1 MGKIFLQFSTEG
13 DGIKIPVGVRPLI
26 RKCCAAV
33 LKKEGIADS
42 CEISVTIVDNEVI
55 RELNSQ
61 TRGIDRATDV
71 LSFPLG
77 ENGEYEVNYATDA
90 LLLGDIVIS
99 LPRALEQADEYGHS
113 AEREIAFLTVHS
125 MLHLLGY
132 DHVNSGMESV
142 RMREKEETVLT
153 KLGLKRNSSYYMDDE
168 NV

>member
-13 DGIKIPVGVRPLI
+13 NGVKIPVGVRPLI

-33 LKKEGIADS
+33 LKKEGITDS
-42 CEISVTIVDNEVI
+42 CEISVTVVDNETI
-55 RELNSQ
+55 KELNSQ
-61 TRGIDRATDV
+61 TRGIDRETDV

-99 LPRALEQADEYGHS
+99 LPKALEQAQEYGHS
-113 AEREIAFLTVHS
+113 TEREIAFLTVHS

-132 DHVNSGMESV
+132 DHIEEDDRVV
-142 RMREKEETVLT
+142 MRAREEEILNCMGIT
-153 KLGLKRNSSYYMDDE
+153 RE
-168 NV
+168 

>member
-1 MGKIFLQFSTEG
+1 MGKIFLQFSTDG
-13 DGIKIPVGVRPLI
+13 DGVKIPVGVRPLI
-26 RKCCAAV
+26 RKCCSAV
-33 LKKEGIADS
+33 LKNEGISDS
-42 CEISVTIVDNEVI
+42 CEISVTIVDNETI
-55 RELNSQ
+55 RQLNSQ

-99 LPRALEQADEYGHS
+99 LPKAFEQAQEYGHS

-132 DHVNSGMESV
+132 DHIEDADRVV
-142 RMREKEETVLT
+142 MRAREEEIL
-153 KLGLKRNSSYYMDDE
+153 NYMGITRE
-168 NV
+168 

>member
-1 MGKIFLQFSTEG
+1 MAKIYLQFST
-13 DGIKIPVGVRPLI
+13 DGKGVKIPVGTRPLI

-33 LKKEGIADS
+33 LKKEGITDS
-42 CEISVTIVDNEVI
+42 CEISVTVVDNETI

-61 TRGIDRATDV
+61 TRGIDKETDV

-99 LPRALEQADEYGHS
+99 LSKAVEQAQEYGHS
-113 AEREIAFLTVHS
+113 VEREIAFLTVHS

-132 DHVNSGMESV
+132 DHIEDSDRKVMRV
-142 RMREKEETVLT
+142 REEEILNYMGITRE
-153 KLGLKRNSSYYMDDE
+153 
-168 NV
+168 

>member
-13 DGIKIPVGVRPLI
+13 NGVKIPVGVRPLI

-55 RELNSQ
+55 KELNSQ
-61 TRGIDRATDV
+61 TRGIDRETDV

-99 LPRALEQADEYGHS
+99 LPKALEQAQEYGHS

-132 DHVNSGMESV
+132 DHIEEDDRVV
-142 RMREKEETVLT
+142 MRAREEEIL
-153 KLGLKRNSSYYMDDE
+153 NYMGITRE
-168 NV
+168 

>member
-13 DGIKIPVGVRPLI
+13 KGIKIPVGVRPLI

-33 LKKEGIADS
+33 LKKEGIDDS

-55 RELNSQ
+55 KELNLQ
-61 TRGIDRATDV
+61 TRGIDRETDV

-99 LPRALEQADEYGHS
+99 LPKALEQAQEYGHS
-113 AEREIAFLTVHS
+113 TEREIAFLTVHS

-132 DHVNSGMESV
+132 DHIEDDDRVV
-142 RMREKEETVLT
+142 MRAREEEIL
-153 KLGLKRNSSYYMDDE
+153 NYMGITRE
-168 NV
+168 

>member
-26 RKCCAAV
+26 RKCCSAA
-33 LKKEGIADS
+33 LKKEGICDS
-42 CEISVTIVDNEVI
+42 CEISVTIVDNETI
-55 RELNSQ
+55 KQLNSQ
-61 TRGIDRATDV
+61 TRGIDRETDV

-99 LPRALEQADEYGHS
+99 LPKALEQAQEYGHS

-132 DHVNSGMESV
+132 DHIEDDDRVV
-142 RMREKEETVLT
+142 MRAREEEIL
-153 KLGLKRNSSYYMDDE
+153 NYMGITRE
-168 NV
+168 

>member
-26 RKCCAAV
+26 RKCCLAV
-33 LKKEGIADS
+33 LKKEGICDS
-42 CEISVTIVDNEVI
+42 CEISVTIVDNETI
-55 RELNSQ
+55 KELNSQ
-61 TRGIDRATDV
+61 TRGIDRETDV

-99 LPRALEQADEYGHS
+99 LPKALEQAQEYGHS

-132 DHVNSGMESV
+132 DHIEDDDRVV
-142 RMREKEETVLT
+142 MRAREEEIL
-153 KLGLKRNSSYYMDDE
+153 NYMGITRE
-168 NV
+168 